1 MGRETP
7 TTLGITYRSTLRLR
21 GLRSYKSKELIGDTR
36 HLPTYSSSTC
46 APPWLTASPITMTR
60 ETKDNRPYLQ
70 SGRLSEPIFKLYN
83 TLPIRNRLTVISI
96 RIIFPIKLP
105 EKLLIRLQSL
115 PCVRKSYL
123 APLLS
128 RKSLSYAHD
137 ILDLNGILVR
147 RRPGFW

>member
-1 MGRETP
+1 MGREAP
-7 TTLGITYRSTLRLR
+7 TTLGITYGSTVRLR
-21 GLRSYKSKELIGDTR
+21 GLQSYESKELIGDTR
-36 HLPTYSSSTC
+36 RLPTYSSTC

-83 TLPIRNRLTVISI
+83 TLPTRTRLTVISI

-105 EKLLIRLQSL
+105 EKLLIRLQSF
-115 PCVRKSYL
+115 PCVWKSYL

-137 ILDLNGILVR
+137 ILYLNGILVR
-147 RRPGFW
+147 RRLGFW